1 MSSIMF
7 AYILI
12 CNTLKF
18 IHIYIFQILFGAI
31 ACECVVLC
39 ISQSMTPV
47 TTFHCAWSHCSLL
60 GWQEVQLCLMVFQ
73 VVPIRDEMSLTFT
86 RLVCAVH
93 KWLHFS
99 TTMTAHTWALSSKP
113 GRFCPPAQAVAPR
126 RCCPPDSKREF
137 WEISL
142 LWLLCGESYEPRK
155 VCRVR
160 WNSQDGEKRYRL
172 HLYTIV
178 QFF

>member
-1 MSSIMF
+1 MKNSYYVLF
-7 AYILI
+7 YIYFKNCGKINNDNNRKKHEKAGLG
-12 CNTLKF
+12 LVEV
-18 IHIYIFQILFGAI
+18 ILSTKSHQSGVPL
-31 ACECVVLC
+31 CV
-39 ISQSMTPV
+39 
-47 TTFHCAWSHCSLL
+47 SLL